1 MGGKQAA
8 SSAIPSPSHD
18 LLHNSSS
25 LASLLV
31 AVSSVP
37 ISLIFALGVQGDPSA
52 YIISL
57 ISFGLLASVDLRTG
71 LRKAA
76 LGFTVSLLV
85 LFYTI
90 ETSIVGQRL
99 APLVYGELTLFLV
112 ALPPALA
119 VLVSGLLI
127 STPTKH
133 KMVKANLLATFATSF
148 GFSLGA
154 MMKVGFSAPSDSLLL
169 PTTIFILLGLAANT
183 LQTLLLEGLDKLSKT
198 RKFSLAMM
206 PTAFFA
212 YNSVAVYAYFI
223 SPNATQAYLFFSS
236 LAFLPLLALTGK
248 GALGLAERVVH
259 KPATRPAKPTITIGG
274 EHLLAQGHV
283 QTIKVNTDSR
293 GQPKDVASI
302 EIQLSLP
309 NGKRETLK
317 LSHASTGKYTATYQP
332 RIPGSY
338 KARINAT
345 TKEHMSSNESF
356 SFTVQQPVPQ
366 QAPIQR
372 PPPPAQPAQKPFLRL
387 HQPFHSRP
395 PTPVPV
401 PPVQHITPSVRI
413 SPPPQGN
420 SKLNNWDP
428 KAWVGQEVHG
438 YRIIQH
444 IATGATGYIL
454 RATFGQAGTETAL
467 KIPILKTGSGTTAL
481 DETMSEA
488 TRLLEL
494 SGQSKY
500 IVQIRGILVDRLNV
514 QEIVKGNTSLYLQS
528 PPAIVMEFMKG
539 GNAKRLLGDPSYDS
553 LSYSEKWGSIVV
565 LLGHMIASALDTIHN
580 AGFAHL
586 DVKPQNIL
594 FNADPPANGP
604 DMMSQIVS
612 GALVPKLGD
621 LGSAVK
627 IGGKVV
633 QFTSE
638 YAPAEQVL
646 GSAAATP
653 MDVYQLGATIFT
665 MLTKTPVHPK
675 KLVDAM
681 DSLVKNPESGTAMN
695 DLRTIWNSFTPDFS
709 RIDPKLS
716 PIVSLLKDM
725 LSRDPRHRP
734 RAGEVSNSFRKLA
747 DSLDR

>member
-8 SSAIPSPSHD
+8 SSAIPSAPHD
-18 LLHNSSS
+18 LLHTPSS

-31 AVSSVP
+31 AISSVP
-37 ISLIFALGVQGDPSA
+37 ISLIFALGIQGDPSA
-52 YIISL
+52 YILSL
-57 ISFGLLASVDLRTG
+57 ISFGLLTSVDLRTG

-76 LGFTVSLLV
+76 LGFSVSLLV
-85 LFYTI
+85 LFFTI
-90 ETSIVGQRL
+90 ETSIAGQRL
-99 APLVYGELTLFLV
+99 APLIYGDLTLFLV

-154 MMKVGFSAPSDSLLL
+154 MMRVGVSASSDSLII
-169 PTTIFILLGLAANT
+169 PATIFVLLGLAANT

-223 SPNATQAYLFFSS
+223 SPNVTQAYIFFSS

-248 GALGLAERVVH
+248 GAQGLAERVVH
-259 KPATRPAKPTITIGG
+259 KPGMRPAKPTVTIGG
-274 EHLLAQGHV
+274 DHVLGQGHAEIIRV
-283 QTIKVNTDSR
+283 SVDSK
-293 GQPKDVASI
+293 GQPRDMAAVNLQVST
-302 EIQLSLP
+302 P
-309 NGKRETLK
+309 TGKRETLK
-317 LSHASTGKYTATYQP
+317 LSHASVGKYTATYQP
-332 RIPGSY
+332 RSPGTY
-338 KARINAT
+338 KARVTAT
-345 TKEHMSSNESF
+345 SKEHMSSNESF

-366 QAPIQR
+366 QAPIHH
-372 PPPPAQPAQKPFLRL
+372 PPPPPQKPLPQT
-387 HQPFHSRP
+387 HQPSHPSP
-395 PTPVPV
+395 PLHV
-401 PPVQHITPSVRI
+401 PPVQHVTPIPRT
-413 SPPPQGN
+413 PPVSQPK
-420 SKLNNWDP
+420 SKLDSWDP
-428 KAWVGQEVHG
+428 KAWVNQEVHG
-438 YRIIQH
+438 YRILQH

-539 GNAKRLLGDPSYDS
+539 GTAKRLLGDPSYDP
-553 LSYSEKWGSIVV
+553 LCYSEKWGGIVM
-565 LLGHMIASALDTIHN
+565 LLGYMMSSALDTIHK

-594 FNADPPANGP
+594 FNADPPINGP
-604 DMMSQIVS
+604 EMMNQMLS
-612 GALVPKLGD
+612 GTLLPKLAD

-646 GSAAATP
+646 GSTASSP
-653 MDVYQLGATIFT
+653 MDVYALGATIYT
-665 MLTKTPVHPK
+665 MLTKTPVHSK

-681 DSLVKNPESGTAMN
+681 DSLVSNPESGTAMS
-695 DLRTIWNSFTPDFS
+695 DLRATWNSFTPDFT
-709 RIDPKLS
+709 RIDSKLS
-716 PIVSLLKDM
+716 SVVSLLKDM
-725 LSRDPRHRP
+725 LSRDARHRP
-734 RAGEVSNSFRKLA
+734 AAEDVSTSFRKLA
-747 DSLDR
+747 DNFNR